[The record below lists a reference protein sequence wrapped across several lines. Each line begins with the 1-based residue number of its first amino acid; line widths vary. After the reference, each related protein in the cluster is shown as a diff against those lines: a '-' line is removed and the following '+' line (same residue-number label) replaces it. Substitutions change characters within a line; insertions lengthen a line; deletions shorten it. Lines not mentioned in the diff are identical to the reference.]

1 MDLLQIALVFLIM
14 LLAVFLSILGIQ
26 VFFILRDLKKSLDKI
41 DLLLGDA
48 HQVAQNIEKPLQA
61 AASVAQ
67 AVENGVKIAKNV
79 VAKSNKPAKRL
90 FKRR

>member
-1 MDLLQIALVFLIM
+1 MDFLQIALVFLIM

-61 AASVAQ
+61 VASVAQ